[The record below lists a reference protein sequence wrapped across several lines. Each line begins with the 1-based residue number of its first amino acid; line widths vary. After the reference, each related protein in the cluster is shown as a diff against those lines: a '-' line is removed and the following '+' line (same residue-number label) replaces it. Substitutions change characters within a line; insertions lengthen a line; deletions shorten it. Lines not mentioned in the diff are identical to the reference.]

1 MSNSIFELEQ
11 QIMECWQVTDDIE
24 LITNHLV
31 RELDIDAI
39 TSDTIVNK
47 YSAAK
52 ELYEIKFDRMWK
64 TFEKVCAERNG
75 RFVANSYSENT
86 QSYKD
91 LQDSLTSLN
100 ADGNPG
106 LGEDGE
112 EL

>member
-11 QIMECWQVTDDIE
+11 RIMECWQVTDDID
-24 LITNHLV
+24 LITKHFV
-31 RELDIDAI
+31 EDSDIDAS
-39 TSDTIVNK
+39 TADAIVNK
-47 YSAAK
+47 YSAVK
-52 ELYEIKFDRMWK
+52 EMYEIKFDRMWK

-91 LQDSLTSLN
+91 LQDSLTNLN

-106 LGEDGE
+106 LGEE
-112 EL
+112 QLR

>member
-1 MSNSIFELEQ
+1 MSNSIFDLEQ
-11 QIMECWQVTDDIE
+11 QIIECWQVTDDIE

-39 TSDTIVNK
+39 TADTIVNK
-47 YSAAK
+47 YSAVK
-52 ELYEIKFDRMWK
+52 EMYEIKFDRMWK